1 VFLYQKQGAQERIT
15 MFLFT
20 KFNPKFIW
28 RKLSGAS
35 FPWYGDVLATE
46 TRVRRREEDFS
57 LFH

>member
-1 VFLYQKQGAQERIT
+1 

-28 RKLSGAS
+28 RKSGAT
-35 FPWYGDVLATE
+35 FPWYGDVLVTE
-46 TRVRRREEDFS
+46 TRVRRREEAFS